1 VKLIARYLPWFLLVL
16 ALTAAA
22 AFGSLWQQ
30 ARSEAN
36 AEDELRAQAR
46 KFIGDLMS
54 ISADTAEADA
64 AAIKEWAV
72 GDFADEAEV
81 FYGREAIEAVVELKA
96 TTEGEIRELFVQSLE
111 GSEGSVF
118 AVVDH
123 TVTNANTDEPKT
135 DTVRMSIEMIES
147 EAGWKVNRVRIFE
160 TPGTPLSGDDQ

>member
-22 AFGSLWQQ
+22 AFGALWQQ

-81 FYGREAIEAVVELKA
+81 FYGQEAIDAVVELKA

-111 GSEGSVF
+111 GGEGSVF

-160 TPGTPLSGDDQ
+160 TPGAPLSEDDQ

>member
-22 AFGSLWQQ
+22 AFGALWQQ

-46 KFIGDLMS
+46 EFIGDLMS

-81 FYGREAIEAVVELKA
+81 FYGQEAIDAVVELKA
-96 TTEGEIRELFVQSLE
+96 TTEGQIRELFVQSLE
-111 GSEGSVF
+111 GGEGSVF

-160 TPGTPLSGDDQ
+160 TPGTPPSGIGQ